1 MVILIISLCFAFLL
15 GFSAHRAGVCT
26 VAAVGE
32 LMTSKSARIF
42 LGFFKVILW
51 VLVINGVATWIM
63 PELARPYA
71 SQVLSLP
78 VLAGGFI
85 FGVGAAVNG
94 GCSFSTISKI
104 AQGNLHVALTL
115 PAFVLGIIS
124 YSTISGQQPM
134 LYNDSATVPSQ
145 GFSVMLIIL
154 VVWALGEL
162 VRIVWTIAKHGDYW
176 SSLRAKRYRLST
188 GAALIGICSGFLYL
202 IHGRWA
208 YSSQI
213 VDYVNGPQ
221 AASVSGMMGVYL
233 VIALLTGAIIS
244 AASSGQFRFSFSTRD
259 WHKNLAGGFLMGF
272 GAIMIPGGNAKL
284 ILQDIP
290 QLSAH
295 AIPAYL
301 AMIVGIAITMMV
313 HKYFFGVME
322 IVNCSGDICRISR
335 NK

>member
-1 MVILIISLCFAFLL
+1 MVILIISLFFAFLL

-26 VAAVGE
+26 VSAVGE
-32 LMTSKSARIF
+32 LITSKSARIF

-51 VLVINGVATWIM
+51 VLVINGLATAIM

-71 SQVLSLP
+71 SQALSLP
-78 VLAGGFI
+78 ILAGGFI
-85 FGVGAAVNG
+85 FGVGATING

-115 PAFVLGIIS
+115 PAFVLGMIS
-124 YSTISGQQPM
+124 YTTISGQQPM
-134 LYNDSATVPSQ
+134 MHSDSPTLPSQ
-145 GFSVMLIIL
+145 GFSVLLIIL

-162 VRIVWTIAKHGDYW
+162 VRIVWTIVKRGDYR

-221 AASVSGMMGVYL
+221 TASVPGMTGIYL
-233 VIALLTGAIIS
+233 VIALLTGAILS
-244 AASSGQFRFSFSTRD
+244 AVSSGQFRFSFATRD

-290 QLSAH
+290 QFSAH

-301 AMIVGIAITMMV
+301 AMVVGIAITMMA
-313 HKYFFGVME
+313 HKYFFGTME
-322 IVNCSGDICRISR
+322 VVNCSGDICQITR